1 MLILMKNASLARQLG
16 ALIRQLRLEEGLSQE
31 VFADLCGLHRTYIG
45 LIERGEKTI
54 TIETAQKIA
63 MALKMPLSQLFLLL
77 EREEVE
83 SNKDHDDE

>member
-1 MLILMKNASLARQLG
+1 MKNASLARRLG
-16 ALIRQLRLEEGLSQE
+16 ALIRQLRLVEGLSQE
-31 VFADLCGLHRTYIG
+31 EFADLCGLHRTYIG

-63 MALKMPLSQLFLLL
+63 MALKMPLSQLFLRL

-83 SNKDHDDE
+83 LNNKYDDK

>member
-1 MLILMKNASLARQLG
+1 MLILMKNASLARRLG
-16 ALIRQLRLEEGLSQE
+16 ALIRQLRLVEGLSQE
-31 VFADLCGLHRTYIG
+31 EFADLCGLHRTYIG

-63 MALKMPLSQLFLLL
+63 MALKMPLSQLFLRL

-83 SNKDHDDE
+83 LNNKYDDK